1 MANEENNVAKAEE
14 FKVLAN
20 EAFKG
25 N

>member
-1 MANEENNVAKAEE
+1 MATEENNVAKAEE